1 MRRRQACSAEPAAD
15 LPGATR
21 TVAVSARSV
30 DQPDRSP
37 PSPADPDAAVGDR
50 IEPLGDWQRE
60 RGRRRA
66 ADDRRGEC
74 RGVHE
79 EHRPKLGAVDPP
91 NGSRSRWSAASA
103 LRTRAPPASEFSTAT
118 VDRPVDN
125 PGMMPCRPRRYA
137 LSTQVDQFLTS
148 IGPADRRAPLPT
160 TRAAIAQAREYDA
173 AQSTIALPPTERSPQ
188 RAMRR
193 RIASARRA
201 AEPAA

>member
-1 MRRRQACSAEPAAD
+1 M
-15 LPGATR
+15 
-21 TVAVSARSV
+21 SARSV

-50 IEPLGDWQRE
+50 IEPLGTAGDANE
-60 RGRRRA
+60 DA
-66 ADDRRGEC
+66 AVRLAIAEESDE
-74 RGVHE
+74 VHVK
-79 EHRPKLGAVDPP
+79 HILFKLGADERPHAAIAIERGIRVG
-91 NGSRSRWSAASA
+91 NG
-103 LRTRAPPASEFSTAT
+103 RAPASEFSTAT

-148 IGPADRRAPLPT
+148 IGPADRRAPFPT

-173 AQSTIALPPTERSPQ
+173 AQATIALPPTERSPQ
-188 RAMRR
+188 RATRR